1 MLSPMLI
8 SSLLRPTARLL
19 RTPIVLLTL
28 AFALAAGCSSDAQTP
43 AADGSSDAGLDLRP
57 DRALGDLAFKPD
69 LLPQTLPD
77 LKNVTLVVNLGDS
90 IAAGYGV
97 QKSYADLLLQNDDA
111 TYPNFAGK
119 DFTQRYP
126 GVTLHDGAIPG
137 ATSDAMVK
145 QLAKVPDN
153 ASGETLVILSAGG
166 NDLLFAIDVVF
177 NPDKVKQFGQRV
189 AANIKKVIDHFADT
203 TRYPGGATVLFF
215 NVYDP
220 TDGMGT
226 IPLDTP
232 VVTVC
237 NNVKGLLNL
246 SGKLLMKHLA
256 IFNKEL
262 ADFSA
267 TQPNG
272 FVVDIRTGFLGHGYH
287 YDETDSPFYNSAE
300 PTLWFSFDCIHP
312 NQAGHDGLRRL
323 IWTLLYE

>member
-1 MLSPMLI
+1 MLI
-8 SSLLRPTARLL
+8 SSLLHPAPRRLL
-19 RTPIVLLTL
+19 RVPIVLLTL
-28 AFALAAGCSSDAQTP
+28 VLAVAAGCSDANTP
-43 AADGSSDAGLDLRP
+43 AADGSASDAGLDLRA
-57 DRALGDLAFKPD
+57 DRTVGDLAFKPD
-69 LLPQTLPD
+69 LLAQTLPD

-137 ATSDAMVK
+137 ATSDAMIN
-145 QLAKVPDN
+145 QLGKVPAN
-153 ASGETLVILSAGG
+153 PSGETLVILSAGG
-166 NDLLFAIDVVF
+166 NDLLFSVNVVF
-177 NPDKVKQFGQRV
+177 NADKVKEFGQHV
-189 AANIKKVIDHFADT
+189 AANIKKVIDHFSDT

-220 TDGMGT
+220 TDGLGT

-232 VVTVC
+232 VVTAC

-267 TQPNG
+267 TQPKG

-287 YDETDSPFYNSAE
+287 HDEPDSPFYDSAD

-312 NQAGHDGLRRL
+312 NQAGQVGLRRL